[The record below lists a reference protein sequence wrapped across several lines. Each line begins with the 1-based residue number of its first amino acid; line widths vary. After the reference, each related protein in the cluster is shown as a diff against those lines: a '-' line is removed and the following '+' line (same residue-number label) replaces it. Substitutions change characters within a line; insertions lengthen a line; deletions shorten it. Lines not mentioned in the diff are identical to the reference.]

1 MVKKKHVQQP
11 EPRAVEKVL
20 DEYRP
25 HLHRFLRSKL
35 SNEADVE
42 DIAQE
47 SYLRLLRVE
56 APELIRR
63 PKDYLFRIASNAVH
77 DFYLRQSRKPV
88 MVDYDE
94 AAQSDASA
102 AGTNADDAL
111 TQRANI
117 RRLEALIMELRPRQR
132 AAFVLK
138 KRDGLSHDE
147 IAARLGISVHT
158 ARTYVS
164 QALAH
169 CRARW
174 EE

>member
-1 MVKKKHVQQP
+1 MV
-11 EPRAVEKVL
+11 E
-20 DEYRP
+20 
-25 HLHRFLRSKL
+25 
-35 SNEADVE
+35 
-42 DIAQE
+42 
-47 SYLRLLRVE
+47 
-56 APELIRR
+56 
-63 PKDYLFRIASNAVH
+63 
-77 DFYLRQSRKPV
+77 
-88 MVDYDE
+88 YDE

-102 AGTNADDAL
+102 DGTCVDDAL
-111 TQRANI
+111 AQRVSI
-117 RRLEALIMELRPRQR
+117 RRLETLIMELRPRQR

-158 ARTYVS
+158 ARAYVS